1 MGAYA
6 VPSNKAFIT
15 DKPLKMKRK
24 RGRIDDLMEMIKG
37 THIETDPQTGNLM
50 LMRGSEIVG
59 VFHDEDDPPDT
70 EKHFDKIPV
79 DEV

>member
-24 RGRIDDLMEMIKG
+24 RGRIDDLMDFMKG
-37 THIETDPQTGNLM
+37 KHIDVDPETNKLVLM
-50 LMRGSEIVG
+50 EGENVIA
-59 VFHDEDDPPDT
+59 VFTEDEDD
-70 EKHFDKIPV
+70 E
-79 DEV
+79 